1 MPARWDYYFAKIIT
15 PASDGFKYTGLY
27 GQTLAQNGYTW
38 PKEDK
43 WTSGPSGGNTLTF
56 LDAFIFD
63 NLPAYGSTT
72 YINVY
77 SQTLS
82 GSAEIIHYKEA
93 LNGTWVEANSMQT
106 SGGTFNFSNKYT
118 GFTVAY
124 YRTGGSGSWKATS
137 PGGSANYSSLLEVR
151 HTRNSYNLA
160 FYNYNEVA
168 RTENLKFEASLSSY
182 DSYEP
187 SKPAELPDV
196 YIFQGWYKDNAYS
209 VPFNFATE
217 TMPSNDLMIYVKW
230 APPVFDGTFHV
241 QMSGDDTP
249 KEVTVTYNDT
259 IDPATMPTVK
269 DHEGNVLS
277 QGDDGYTVTVPKDH
291 KWIGWATKVDGNYIT
306 YNFNTL
312 VQSDIELYPYYVD
325 NAQFKVSYDAGS
337 GTGTPPEDTKKYAKD
352 TYADVM
358 SPTDLTPPTGKV
370 FLGWE
375 NKGVI
380 YQPGDKIRVTGPM
393 TLTAQWGVVPKK
405 VDLVYNYNYG
415 TNPATKTF
423 GPFPVNSTVIVK
435 ELGDSDLGGWVAPE
449 NYEFVGWNTEADG
462 SGTSFAAGD
471 SAMIDAKNPNEL
483 YAIWAPVLTVT
494 SGDGTWQYDGNS
506 HTYQQYD
513 LVYGDQTITGGEGE
527 LSFMLNDGKTVT
539 ITPEGKG
546 ADGVKTVSDN
556 SDNNNTFSVEVDT
569 SVPQGTH
576 VSGTLTITPVT
587 DKVTVTITENSGSF
601 MYDGSLKTVNGYEV
615 TSISNP
621 LYTEAD
627 FTFSGT
633 DSVSGTNAG
642 IYDMELVPANFTN
655 NNTSFT
661 DVEFVIV
668 DGTLKVTK
676 APVTIK
682 TGSAEKEYD
691 GSPLTNAT
699 VNIEGLVDGESV
711 TLAATGSQTEV
722 GSSDNTYTIEW
733 DNASVANY
741 TVTEELGTLTVT
753 TNATTEV
760 KLIAADAE
768 KVYDGTALTK
778 TDGVTWSGLP
788 AGFTVEA
795 TSAGSQTNAG
805 ESANVVSDGYV
816 IKDGNGNDKTANFT
830 NVTKVPGTLKVTKAP
845 VTIKTGS
852 AEKEYDGTALTEST
866 VDIEGLVD
874 GESVT
879 LATTGSQTEVGSSDN
894 TYTIEWDNASASN
907 YTVTEEL
914 GTLITTDS
922 SNGKRKLIAADAEK
936 VYDGTALAKTD
947 AERDPFTLPAASRLK
962 LTSQAARR
970 MQAKARTWLVTAMI
984 KDGNGNDKTANFTN
998 VTKVPGTLKVT
1009 KAPVTIKTGSAEKEY
1024 DGTALTESL

>member
-1 MPARWDYYFAKIIT
+1 MNKTTTRRFMAWILTVAMLIGMLPMNALASDNPKDDSQSVFMGSFLDPDQSKGGAGSKGIT
-15 PASDGFKYTGLY
+15 PPQNTYTYIFKVDDEEEVERQSVKDGEYLIEPEAPVKPNHKFKGWFVGSNQIDFSQPISVPQEVPPVNTNIVANAKFEEVYYVFFMDGVGGEGEPNPRVFKTKEGKTGDTVTTSDVKLPIGSTQAVTGWYKDQALTDGPVGTNYTIGTVNQILWPKIETGNYLYFVSGENGTYIEPQFFLPGENTVAPNPPTRPGYDFSHWSTTQGGSAYTFGQPIIADVTLYAVWTAKTNTPYTVVFWKQSVNDDKNAADDVKTYDYAESVARTAATGATVSPTTADGNKNYQGFHYNSAKSTSVTVKGDGTTILNVYYDRNLLTIDFYRYQSSGWGGSWIIDQTMTGLY
-27 GQTLAQNGYTW
+27 GQTLAKNGYTW
-38 PKEDK
+38 PSEYRWRAQKN
-43 WTSGPSGGNTLTF
+43 SGNTLTF
-56 LDAFIFD
+56 LDSFIFD
-63 NLPAYGSTT
+63 DLPDYGSKTH
-72 YINVY
+72 IKVY
-77 SQTLS
+77 RQSLS
-82 GSAEIIHYKEA
+82 GTAQIIHYKQA
-93 LNGTWVEANSMQT
+93 LDGTWVVANTIQT
-106 SGGTFNFSNKYT
+106 NSGTFNFSNKYT
-118 GFTVAY
+118 GFTVTH
-124 YRTGGSGSWKATS
+124 YRADNGNWRSTS
-137 PGGSANYSSLLEVR
+137 PGGSANYSNKLEVR

-160 FYNYNEVA
+160 FYNYNTVA

-182 DSYEP
+182 ASYRP

-196 YIFQGWYKDNAYS
+196 YTFQGWYKDNAYS
-209 VPFNFATE
+209 VPFDFATE

-615 TSISNP
+615 TSIS
-621 LYTEAD
+621 
-627 FTFSGT
+627 
-633 DSVSGTNAG
+633 
-642 IYDMELVPANFTN
+642 
-655 NNTSFT
+655 
-661 DVEFVIV
+661 
-668 DGTLKVTK
+668 
-676 APVTIK
+676 
-682 TGSAEKEYD
+682 
-691 GSPLTNAT
+691 
-699 VNIEGLVDGESV
+699 
-711 TLAATGSQTEV
+711 
-722 GSSDNTYTIEW
+722 
-733 DNASVANY
+733 
-741 TVTEELGTLTVT
+741 
-753 TNATTEV
+753 
-760 KLIAADAE
+760 
-768 KVYDGTALTK
+768 
-778 TDGVTWSGLP
+778 
-788 AGFTVEA
+788 
-795 TSAGSQTNAG
+795 
-805 ESANVVSDGYV
+805 
-816 IKDGNGNDKTANFT
+816 
-830 NVTKVPGTLKVTKAP
+830 
-845 VTIKTGS
+845 
-852 AEKEYDGTALTEST
+852 
-866 VDIEGLVD
+866 
-874 GESVT
+874 
-879 LATTGSQTEVGSSDN
+879 
-894 TYTIEWDNASASN
+894 
-907 YTVTEEL
+907 
-914 GTLITTDS
+914 
-922 SNGKRKLIAADAEK
+922 
-936 VYDGTALAKTD
+936 
-947 AERDPFTLPAASRLK
+947 
-962 LTSQAARR
+962 
-970 MQAKARTWLVTAMI
+970 
-984 KDGNGNDKTANFTN
+984 
-998 VTKVPGTLKVT
+998 
-1009 KAPVTIKTGSAEKEY
+1009 
-1024 DGTALTESL
+1024 